1 MARYQRTEADTKAIE
16 EWLAKGNKITVCEP
30 YARTEDIGYM
40 SRWKGSKKKKKVDII
55 LFLCYCKV

>member
-40 SRWKGSKKKKKVDII
+40 NRWKGPKKKKKVD
-55 LFLCYCKV
+55 KST